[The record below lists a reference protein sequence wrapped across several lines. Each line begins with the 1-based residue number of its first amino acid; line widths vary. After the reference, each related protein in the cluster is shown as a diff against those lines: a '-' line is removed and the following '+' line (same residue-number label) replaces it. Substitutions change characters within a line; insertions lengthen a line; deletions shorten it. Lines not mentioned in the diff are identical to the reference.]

1 QPEDGKPDELV
12 GLVGSEMCIRD
23 SFVDS
28 AGNPIFDNG
37 KDPAIEMNGKIYD
50 GEWQVKGNVIS
61 ETYGAPP
68 TTWNTNYQSKS
79 EFALYNKASYDFL
92 VAQIQTYYK

>member
-1 QPEDGKPDELV
+1 
-12 GLVGSEMCIRD
+12 MTY
-23 SFVDS
+23 FVDS

-68 TTWNTNYQSKS
+68 TGLSIKSKT
-79 EFALYNKASYDFL
+79 FNASMIRSVKTDWRCRP
-92 VAQIQTYYK
+92 ARKG